1 MEAGKKDYVPA
12 AEAKF
17 LEWARNFLNSTLSN
31 HARWEAPNPA
41 NSLQAPFNEFEAA
54 YNAAQNPNRG
64 KVDVLR
70 KNKAHKS
77 LEKLLRQYA
86 KAYLFY
92 NPAVSDTDRS
102 EIGLPV
108 YSEKRTRVPVP
119 TTVPQLFID
128 TATPRRVVIDYKDKG
143 SARRGKPANV
153 HGIEVRWAIL
163 EQPPADLAEL
173 THSSFDTKP
182 PLTLEFAES
191 ERGKRLY
198 LCGRWEIG
206 REGEKGPSGNVEVAI
221 IP

>member
-1 MEAGKKDYVPA
+1 MEAGKRDYVPG

-17 LEWARNFLNSTLSN
+17 IEWARHLLNFAISN
-31 HARWEAPNPA
+31 HARWEVPSPT
-41 NSLQAPFNEFEAA
+41 NSIQVPFNEYEAA

-70 KNKAHKS
+70 KNEAHKS
-77 LEKLLRQYA
+77 LEKVLRQYA
-86 KAYLFY
+86 KAYLLY
-92 NPAVSDTDRS
+92 NPAVSDADRS

-108 YSEKRTRVPVP
+108 YSEKRTRVSAP
-119 TTVPQLFID
+119 TTIPQLFID
-128 TATPRRVVIDYKDKG
+128 TATPRRVVINYKDKW
-143 SARRGKPANV
+143 SARRGKPTNV

-173 THSSFDTKP
+173 AHSSFDTKP
-182 PLTLEFAES
+182 PLTLEFAEH

-198 LCGRWEIG
+198 LCGRWEIA
-206 REGEKGPSGNVEVAI
+206 REGEKGPSGDVEVAI